1 MSGPKS
7 KFDTWTDEEKSEAL
21 NKMIEIAQRGGHQ
34 SEMCLALGLK
44 SEDTFYRWKREIPEF
59 KEMCDTA
66 ALHSKAFYENIG
78 LNGTLGRIPN
88 FSATTY
94 AIIVNNKF
102 RDEYKP
108 ANDSGNTINNTTVNV
123 LNMSTEELDYKIAQ
137 KLEVLRKFGEE
148 IKIIEHDKDV

>member
-1 MSGPKS
+1 MSGKIRL
-7 KFDTWTDEEKSEAL
+7 FDTWTEEQKEEAL
-21 NKMIEIAQRGGHQ
+21 ATMIEIAQRGGHQ
-34 SEMCLALGLK
+34 SEMCLALGIK

-66 ALHSKAFYENIG
+66 ALHSKTFYENIG

-108 ANDSGNTINNTTVNV
+108 ANQDGNSVNNTTINV
-123 LNMSTEELDYKIAQ
+123 LNLSSSELDYKIQQ
-137 KLEVLRKFGEE
+137 KLEVLRRFGED